1 MEQTHE
7 MKNTSDSLL
16 LFDPIVVVR
25 DVLKNWL
32 VIVLAALAV
41 GVGSYILTDM
51 EYAPC
56 LVGLPSESIKLPRS
70 ATGNLYTNSDTAFIV
85 GSPFAYVSTS
95 SNLTR
100 FLSLFACST
109 LDNCRLLCVFVL
121 SPMSFVISFACITRT
136 NTGFFIF
143 SITSELTPCESSSN
157 NSSL

>member
-51 EYAPC
+51 EYAPRYQAKAT
-56 LVGLPSESIKLPRS
+56 LVVTSHSSS
-70 ATGNLYTNSDTAFIV
+70 ATVYSHLS
-85 GSPFAYVSTS
+85 ST
-95 SNLTR
+95 
-100 FLSLFACST
+100 
-109 LDNCRLLCVFVL
+109 
-121 SPMSFVISFACITRT
+121 
-136 NTGFFIF
+136 
-143 SITSELTPCESSSN
+143 
-157 NSSL
+157 